1 MRKRSAA
8 AVLAFAMASAM
19 TGAGAAEAAPFGQD
33 DVALV
38 VCTGT
43 AAQNYSPPLSTT
55 NRSTHITSTHTYPSC
70 LDARLDPQLPAVTSA
85 GTGLDYTTDANC
97 LVAPPVTHPP
107 LDIVWSNGQ
116 HSYATVTTV
125 VTRSTGSTI
134 VTSVGT
140 VGSGLF
146 AGHVVHEVVVY
157 PSLDIVGCLTT
168 GVTSVSGVT
177 TLEVV

>member
-1 MRKRSAA
+1 MRKSIAA
-8 AVLAFAMASAM
+8 AVLASVTTCVMAA
-19 TGAGAAEAAPFGQD
+19 AGAADAAASDQD

-43 AAQNYSPPLSTT
+43 ATQNYSPPLSTT

-85 GTGLDYTTDANC
+85 GTALDYTTDANC

-134 VTSVGT
+134 VTSIGT

-146 AGHVVHEVVVY
+146 AGHVIHEVVVY
-157 PSLDIVGCLTT
+157 PSLDVVGCLTT